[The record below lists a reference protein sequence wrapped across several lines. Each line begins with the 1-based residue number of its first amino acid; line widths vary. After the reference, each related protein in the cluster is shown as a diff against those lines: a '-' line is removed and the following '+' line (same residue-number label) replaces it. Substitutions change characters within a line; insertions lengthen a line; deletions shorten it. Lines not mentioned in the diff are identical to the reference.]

1 MLGAPGGNSN
11 PSSSSSSS
19 SSSFPVAIVVP
30 SIIGGVLLIV
40 IVVVVICCCLKKKQ
54 KSKPQSGSQGQQV
67 VQRQMNGKTG
77 VPSQS
82 SSHSMNHTP
91 EMDPNYQNFGPAS
104 NQHYLHNQDVY
115 QHKYPEATPQPY
127 MWSFTS
133 PIYYS
138 FIIIALAP
146 ICNNYVIILPIMI
159 YFDLLLC
166 LFL

>member
-1 MLGAPGGNSN
+1 
-11 PSSSSSSS
+11 
-19 SSSFPVAIVVP
+19 
-30 SIIGGVLLIV
+30 
-40 IVVVVICCCLKKKQ
+40 
-54 KSKPQSGSQGQQV
+54 
-67 VQRQMNGKTG
+67 
-77 VPSQS
+77 
-82 SSHSMNHTP
+82 MNHTP

-115 QHKYPEATPQPY
+115 QHKCPEATPQPY

-166 LFL
+166 LFYKTKKTGNKKEWQPAMVAILFVICF